1 MHAFLTDSHGHL
13 PVPVPTFGV
22 WIRHRRLELGLS
34 CARAA
39 ALTGIGRDDWNAL
52 EAGWVPDKNEH
63 LLRSLAGTLEIDY
76 NALVNAIA
84 PLEAH
89 FAEAAA

>member
-1 MHAFLTDSHGHL
+1 
-13 PVPVPTFGV
+13 
-22 WIRHRRLELGLS
+22 
-34 CARAA
+34 
-39 ALTGIGRDDWNAL
+39 LTGIGRDDWNAL